1 MEEKNDR
8 DEMFLRFI
16 LEVLNDRKRESRFWK
31 LLYLVA
37 TFLLAVLIGCMVW
50 LGIYNQERINS
61 LAERSEKRMYEF
73 LAQYEF
79 TGDIDINTE
88 NNDNNSGNVNVTK

>member
-8 DEMFLRFI
+8 DEMFLRFV
-16 LEVLNDRKRESRFWK
+16 LEVLADRKRESRFWK
-31 LLYLVA
+31 ILYLVA

-50 LGIYNQERINS
+50 IGIYYQEKTNRIVES
-61 LAERSEKRMYEF
+61 SERKMYEF
-73 LAQYEF
+73 LSQYEF